1 MAITTNFGVRIND
14 SGYVVFS
21 HPYDE
26 QEAYD
31 YLEKVI
37 DQNELQNLFTTT
49 FGASSRTDT
58 PQSKDWVVNNYEG
71 IKKVAVDYAENF
83 DFRISKLV
91 LDKLK

>member
-1 MAITTNFGVRIND
+1 MAITTNFDVRIND

-21 HPYDE
+21 HPHDV

-37 DQNELQNLFTTT
+37 DQNELQNFFTTT

-58 PQSKDWVVNNYEG
+58 PQSRDWIVNNYEG
-71 IKKVAVDYAENF
+71 IEKVTVDYAEKF
-83 DFRISKLV
+83 DFRISKSV
-91 LDKLK
+91 LEHLK

>member
-21 HPYDE
+21 HPHDE

-37 DQNELQNLFTTT
+37 DQNELQTIFTTT
-49 FGASSRTDT
+49 FGSSPKTDT
-58 PQSKDWVVNNYEG
+58 PQSRDWIVNNYEG
-71 IKKVAVDYAENF
+71 IKKVAVDYGEKL
-83 DFRISKLV
+83 DFRISNSV
-91 LDKLK
+91 LELLR